1 MTDLTN
7 MPLLNVNDLI
17 TEKNGIYSGGFSV
30 NSILAKSNIA
40 PIQTII
46 VENQEGGS
54 SSQVSDL
61 FGSLVVPNWALN
73 YNFPHN
79 IFNSKHDN
87 NNDDDAE
94 DIDEDLHDKLF
105 HFIHYHEN
113 EKNEKNKKRTKRF
126 KKNNKKTKN
135 KKYNY

>member
-1 MTDLTN
+1 MNELTN

-46 VENQEGGS
+46 VENQKGGS
-54 SSQVSDL
+54 ASSQQVSDL
-61 FGSLVVPNWALN
+61 FGNLVVPNWALN

-79 IFNSKHDN
+79 IFNSNYDN
-87 NNDDDAE
+87 NEDNETE
-94 DIDEDLHDKLF
+94 DINEDLHDKLF
-105 HFIHYHEN
+105 HFIHYH
-113 EKNEKNKKRTKRF
+113 KNEKD
-126 KKNNKKTKN
+126 KKNNKKTKKF
-135 KKYNY
+135 KKYNKKTKKAQI